1 MSDELRCPFCEQA
14 VEGLTLYLAAG
25 GFRLMVCAR
34 CYQVLVS
41 KERQP
46 HSTPMRRLR
55 RVLWGFPR
63 KEVAPDA
70 GSTAGEQVVGYG
82 LPSVADGHAYGNAIP
97 ESIAPTCG
105 LSRAS
110 SKEVRTHGAVV

>member
-14 VEGLTLYLAAG
+14 VAGLTLYLAAG

-41 KERQP
+41 KEHQP
-46 HSTPMRRLR
+46 YSTPMRRLR

-63 KEVAPDA
+63 KEVVSDEGVA
-70 GSTAGEQVVGYG
+70 GSDAATGDGAPPVVG
-82 LPSVADGHAYGNAIP
+82 GHADRGAVRPCLAVGDN
-97 ESIAPTCG
+97 
-105 LSRAS
+105 LDWS
-110 SKEVRTHGAVV
+110 SKEVRPHGAAT

>member
-25 GFRLMVCAR
+25 GFRLMVCAG

-55 RVLWGFPR
+55 RVLWGSPR
-63 KEVAPDA
+63 KEVGLDA

-82 LPSVADGHAYGNAIP
+82 LPSVAGGRAYGDAIP
-97 ESIAPTCG
+97 ESLVPARG

-110 SKEVRTHGAVV
+110 SKEVRTHAAAV